1 MAAAGSVHGHAA
13 RGLLDCGPDMCY
25 AAQPAKVH
33 CAGPTNFGPT
43 AEAGTPWLQLALYT
57 AMQQG
62 PLTVVLV
69 CGQRLWRLPPQLAS
83 CTHAL
88 VWPWDLESVR
98 AQTSPVLLEGAFLLF
113 SLNEYLS
120 RTAVMVQPLNL
131 AEGAEMSNLRAV
143 QIPLPPA
150 GKSHLLEGGDAC
162 MAVCWC
168 GCGMAHCRQADCL
181 HSSIANFA
189 NAKPLLSTTLW
200 PSSPETP
207 ATLLNIQHKL

>member
-1 MAAAGSVHGHAA
+1 
-13 RGLLDCGPDMCY
+13 
-25 AAQPAKVH
+25 
-33 CAGPTNFGPT
+33 
-43 AEAGTPWLQLALYT
+43 
-57 AMQQG
+57 MQQG

-83 CTHAL
+83 CSHAL

-120 RTAVMVQPLNL
+120 RTAIMVQPLDL

-150 GKSHLLEGGDAC
+150 GKGDLLEGQLG
-162 MAVCWC
+162 
-168 GCGMAHCRQADCL
+168 
-181 HSSIANFA
+181 
-189 NAKPLLSTTLW
+189 
-200 PSSPETP
+200 
-207 ATLLNIQHKL
+207 TLLDVQSATMAYVLSSYSCLP

>member
-1 MAAAGSVHGHAA
+1 
-13 RGLLDCGPDMCY
+13 
-25 AAQPAKVH
+25 
-33 CAGPTNFGPT
+33 
-43 AEAGTPWLQLALYT
+43 
-57 AMQQG
+57 MQQG

-120 RTAVMVQPLNL
+120 RTAIMVQPLNL

-150 GKSHLLEGGDAC
+150 GTGDVLEGGSKTLCALRNLQC
-162 MAVCWC
+162 MLVCLRC
-168 GCGMAHCRQADCL
+168 FPG
-181 HSSIANFA
+181 
-189 NAKPLLSTTLW
+189 
-200 PSSPETP
+200 
-207 ATLLNIQHKL
+207 